1 MPDDGLITL
10 RSAHSAR
17 ETIARLEA
25 ALDAKGITA
34 FAKIDHAAWAVAV
47 GLPLLPTTLIIFG
60 SPRAC
65 TGTPLE
71 LAIERS
77 GTPLMQ
83 TSQLVGI
90 DLPSKAL
97 VWEDGEG
104 TVWLTYNDPSWV
116 ARRHASSKQYPPVL
130 GRMRATLPPLHR
142 LQQKQ
147 VQPREDDWF

>member
-17 ETIARLEA
+17 DTIARLEA

-47 GLPLLPTTLIIFG
+47 GLPLRPTTLIIFG

-71 LAIERS
+71 LAIERA
-77 GTPLMQ
+77 GTTLQ
-83 TSQLVGI
+83 TSQLVATFRRK
-90 DLPSKAL
+90 PSS
-97 VWEDGEG
+97 GRTG
-104 TVWLTYNDPSWV
+104 R
-116 ARRHASSKQYPPVL
+116 ARS
-130 GRMRATLPPLHR
+130 G
-142 LQQKQ
+142 
-147 VQPREDDWF
+147 

>member
-1 MPDDGLITL
+1 MPDDGFITL

-17 ETIARLEA
+17 DTIARLEA

-47 GLPLLPTTLIIFG
+47 GLPLRPTTLIIFG

-71 LAIERS
+71 LAIERA

-104 TVWLTYNDPSWV
+104 TVWLTYNDPYWV
-116 ARRHASSKQYPPVL
+116 FRRHALSEQNRQVT
-130 GRMRATLPPLHR
+130 GRMRATLTAIA
-142 LQQKQ
+142 QTATKAGSAS
-147 VQPREDDWF
+147 